1 MLNIVF
7 HTGRNLNIMM
17 ILILIIIT
25 MIMIIII
32 IIITTTITIIILML
46 IIIEQD
52 DVDDDGDTTTT
63 IITTTTSTDIN
74 ITFSKVF
81 RNKSFYFDSN
91 YGLASLSKQ
100 YIPDLVMIQFLD
112 SCGPLTGYAKLRVAH
127 APGMPGTFS
136 RQTGLAIPTCIASR
150 ASRTCRDACRDR

>member
-1 MLNIVF
+1 
-7 HTGRNLNIMM
+7 
-17 ILILIIIT
+17 
-25 MIMIIII
+25 
-32 IIITTTITIIILML
+32 ML

-91 YGLASLSKQ
+91 FKGHLKKVSTSPYQ
-100 YIPDLVMIQFLD
+100 
-112 SCGPLTGYAKLRVAH
+112 H
-127 APGMPGTFS
+127 W
-136 RQTGLAIPTCIASR
+136 
-150 ASRTCRDACRDR
+150 